1 MPFDAR
7 LKRWLEGRK
16 GMNIFDLTGEVAIVT
31 GGNQG
36 IGYAISKGLAQA
48 GATVV
53 IADINGDKAVKAAE
67 SLKAEG
73 LHASAIRVD
82 VTKLPSLA
90 SLVSE
95 VMAENGKIDILVN
108 SAGVIVRRQ
117 AEEVSEEEWDFI
129 MGANLKGLFFCCQEV
144 GKEMIK
150 RRKGKIISISSD
162 VSQIARSGLSIYSI
176 SKAGVSQL
184 TKTLAVEWGRY
195 NINVNAIAPGTTLT
209 EMTRGFLEKNPEVLE
224 ERKKANPM
232 GRLAEP
238 SDHVGV
244 AVFLASRASDFVNGQ
259 TYRVDG
265 GVTIW

>member
-1 MPFDAR
+1 MAAHHEAR
-7 LKRWLEGRK
+7 IFSREE

-36 IGYAISKGLAQA
+36 IGLAISKGLAQA

-53 IADINGDKAVKAAE
+53 IADIVGDKALKVAE

-73 LHASAIRVD
+73 LKASAIQVD
-82 VTKLPSLA
+82 VTKLPSLT
-90 SLVSE
+90 SLVSK
-95 VMAENGKIDILVN
+95 VMAEYGKIDVLVN
-108 SAGVIVRRQ
+108 SAGVLLRKQ
-117 AEEVSEEEWDFI
+117 AEEVLEEEWDFV
-129 MGANLKGLFFCCQEV
+129 MGVNLKGLFFCCQQV

-150 RRKGKIISISSD
+150 KRKGKIINISSD
-162 VSQIARSGLSIYSI
+162 VSQIARGGISTYSI

-184 TKTLAVEWGRY
+184 TRALAVEWGKY
-195 NINVNAIAPGTTLT
+195 NVHVNAIAPGTTLT
-209 EMTRGFLEKNPEVLE
+209 EMTRSFLEKNPDVLE

-244 AVFLASRASDFVNGQ
+244 AIFLASSASDFVNGQ
-259 TYRVDG
+259 TYHVDG
-265 GVTIW
+265 GATIW

>member
-1 MPFDAR
+1 
-7 LKRWLEGRK
+7 
-16 GMNIFDLTGEVAIVT
+16 MNIFDLTGEVAIVT

-117 AEEVSEEEWDFI
+117 
-129 MGANLKGLFFCCQEV
+129 
-144 GKEMIK
+144 
-150 RRKGKIISISSD
+150 
-162 VSQIARSGLSIYSI
+162 
-176 SKAGVSQL
+176 
-184 TKTLAVEWGRY
+184 
-195 NINVNAIAPGTTLT
+195 
-209 EMTRGFLEKNPEVLE
+209 
-224 ERKKANPM
+224 
-232 GRLAEP
+232 
-238 SDHVGV
+238 
-244 AVFLASRASDFVNGQ
+244 
-259 TYRVDG
+259 
-265 GVTIW
+265 

>member
-1 MPFDAR
+1 MAAHHEAR
-7 LKRWLEGRK
+7 IFSREE

-36 IGYAISKGLAQA
+36 IGLAISKGLAQA

-53 IADINGDKAVKAAE
+53 IADIVGDKALKVAE

-73 LHASAIRVD
+73 LKASAIQVD
-82 VTKLPSLA
+82 VTKLPSLT
-90 SLVSE
+90 SLVSK
-95 VMAENGKIDILVN
+95 VMAEYGKIDVLVN
-108 SAGVIVRRQ
+108 SAGVLLRKQ
-117 AEEVSEEEWDFI
+117 AEEVLEEEWDFV
-129 MGANLKGLFFCCQEV
+129 MGVNLKGLFFCCQQV

-150 RRKGKIISISSD
+150 KQKGKIINISSD
-162 VSQIARSGLSIYSI
+162 VSQIARGGISTYSI

-184 TKTLAVEWGRY
+184 TRALAVEWGKY
-195 NINVNAIAPGTTLT
+195 NVHVNAIAPGTTLT
-209 EMTRGFLEKNPEVLE
+209 EMTRSFLEKNPDVLE

-244 AVFLASRASDFVNGQ
+244 AIFLASSASDFVNGQ
-259 TYRVDG
+259 TYHVDG
-265 GVTIW
+265 GATIW

>member
-1 MPFDAR
+1 MAAHHEAR
-7 LKRWLEGRK
+7 IFSREE

-36 IGYAISKGLAQA
+36 IGLAISKGLAQA

-53 IADINGDKAVKAAE
+53 IADIVGDKALKVAE

-73 LHASAIRVD
+73 LKASAIQVD
-82 VTKLPSLA
+82 VTKLPSLT
-90 SLVSE
+90 SLVSK
-95 VMAENGKIDILVN
+95 VMAEYGKIDVLVN
-108 SAGVIVRRQ
+108 SAGVLLRKQ
-117 AEEVSEEEWDFI
+117 AEEVLEEEWDFV
-129 MGANLKGLFFCCQEV
+129 MGVNLKGLFFCCQQV

-150 RRKGKIISISSD
+150 KRKGKIINISSD
-162 VSQIARSGLSIYSI
+162 VSQIARSGISTYSI

-184 TKTLAVEWGRY
+184 TRALAVEWGKY
-195 NINVNAIAPGTTLT
+195 NVHVNAIAPGTTLT
-209 EMTRGFLEKNPEVLE
+209 EMTRSFLEKNPDVLE

-244 AVFLASRASDFVNGQ
+244 AIFLASSASDFVNGQ
-259 TYRVDG
+259 TYHVDG
-265 GVTIW
+265 GATIW